1 MIPLLPVSFLLAF
14 AAPGCGGHGDAQSLV
29 VSTDWLAA
37 HLRDRNLV
45 ILAVGERADYDRGH
59 IAGALNL
66 SLDDLRDRHSKL
78 TLELPPMDELARL
91 FGGLGIS
98 NDSHIVLYTSK
109 DRPQSTSR
117 AFLTLDAMGLGAQT
131 SILDGGF
138 PLWQSEGRS
147 VTTEVPAVKPADL
160 KPCRQDD
167 VIVDAS
173 YVSSHLRQKGVA
185 IIDAR
190 LPEYY
195 SGAQQSMGRRLGH
208 IPGAANV
215 PYSSLLDE
223 RGKLKPAETLREIF
237 RQAGAEKGDRVVSY
251 CHIGQQATLVYF
263 VARYLGYDARL
274 YDGSWED
281 WGART
286 ELPVETGSK

>member
-1 MIPLLPVSFLLAF
+1 MISILPFSFLMAF
-14 AAPGCGGHGDAQSLV
+14 AAPGCGGHGDAQTLL
-29 VSTDWLAA
+29 VSTGWLAA

-45 ILAVGERADYDRGH
+45 IFSVGDRADYDRGH
-59 IAGALNL
+59 IPGAQNL
-66 SLDDLRDRHSKL
+66 SLDDIRDRHSKL
-78 TLELPPMDELARL
+78 TLELPPMEDLAHL
-91 FGGLGIS
+91 FGSLGVTNESRVI
-98 NDSHIVLYTSK
+98 LYTSK

-138 PLWQSEGRS
+138 ALWQSEGRS
-147 VTTEVPAVKPADL
+147 VTTEVPSVKPANL
-160 KPCRQDD
+160 TPCPQSD

-190 LPEYY
+190 LPEFYT
-195 SGAQQSMGRRLGH
+195 GAQQSMGRRLGH

-215 PYSSLLDE
+215 PYSSLVDE
-223 RGKLKPAETLREIF
+223 NGKLKPAETLREIF

-281 WGART
+281 WGGRT
-286 ELPVETGSK
+286 ELPVATGAK

>member
-1 MIPLLPVSFLLAF
+1 VIPLLPVSFLLAF

-117 AFLTLDAMGLGAQT
+117 AFLTLDAMGLGGQT

-138 PLWQSEGRS
+138 PLWQSEGRT

-195 SGAQQSMGRRLGH
+195 SGAQPSMGRRLGH

>member
-1 MIPLLPVSFLLAF
+1 MIPLLPVSFLMAW
-14 AAPGCGGHGDAQSLV
+14 AASGCGSHGDAQSLL

-45 ILAVGERADYDRGH
+45 ILSVGDRADYDRGH
-59 IAGALNL
+59 IPGALGL
-66 SLDDLRDRHSKL
+66 SLDDIRDHYSKL
-78 TLELPPMDELARL
+78 TLELPPMDELARV
-91 FGGLGIS
+91 FGGLGVS
-98 NDSHIVLYTSK
+98 NDSRVVLYTGK

-117 AFLTLDAMGLGAQT
+117 AYLTLDAMGLGAQT

-138 PLWQSEGRS
+138 ALWQKEGRT
-147 VTTEVPAVKPADL
+147 VTAEVPIPKAAKL
-160 KPCRQDD
+160 TPCAQTD
-167 VIVDAS
+167 VIVDAG

-185 IIDAR
+185 LIDAR

-215 PYSSLLDE
+215 PYSSLLDDQ
-223 RGKLKPAETLREIF
+223 GKLKPVETLREIF
-237 RQAGAEKGDRVVSY
+237 RSAGAGTGDRVVSY

-281 WGART
+281 WGGRSD
-286 ELPVETGSK
+286 LPVETGPK

>member
-1 MIPLLPVSFLLAF
+1 MIPFLPVSFLLAF

-45 ILAVGERADYDRGH
+45 IFAVGERADYERSH
-59 IAGALNL
+59 IPGALNL
-66 SLDDLRDRHSKL
+66 SLDDLRDHHSKL
-78 TLELPPMDELARL
+78 TLELPPMDDLARL
-91 FGGLGIS
+91 FGGLGVS
-98 NDSHIVLYTSK
+98 NDSRIILYTGK

-138 PLWQSEGRS
+138 PLWQSEGRA
-147 VTTEVPAVKPADL
+147 VTTDVPAVKPANL
-160 KPCRQDD
+160 TPCPPND

-237 RQAGAEKGDRVVSY
+237 RQARAEKGDRVVSY